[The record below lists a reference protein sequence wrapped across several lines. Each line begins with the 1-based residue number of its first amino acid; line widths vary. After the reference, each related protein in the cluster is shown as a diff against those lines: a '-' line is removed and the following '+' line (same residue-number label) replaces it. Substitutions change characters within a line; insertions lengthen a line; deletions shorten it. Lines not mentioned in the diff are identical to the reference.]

1 MSITELKAKA
11 LFNPEATAH
20 EIMDVGEQLDY
31 RTRATAAA
39 LNVSYFTFLRVL
51 RDLKLYKLFRE
62 NWAEAKKAKREAGK

>member
-1 MSITELKAKA
+1 VSITELKAKA
-11 LFNPEATAH
+11 MFNPAEAVQ
-20 EIMDVGEQLDY
+20 EIMDVGEPLDY

-62 NWAEAKKAKREAGK
+62 NWADAKKAKREAGK

>member
-1 MSITELKAKA
+1 VSITELKAKA

-20 EIMDVGEQLDY
+20 EIMTIGEQLDY
-31 RTRATAAA
+31 RTRATAVA

-62 NWAEAKKAKREAGK
+62 NWADAKKAKREAGK

>member
-11 LFNPEATAH
+11 LFHPDATAQ
-20 EIMDVGEQLDY
+20 EIMDVGEGLGY
-31 RTRATAAA
+31 RTRDTAAA

-62 NWAEAKKAKREAGK
+62 NWADAKKAKREAGK

>member
-1 MSITELKAKA
+1 MSITALKAKA
-11 LFNPEATAH
+11 LINPDATAR

-31 RTRATAAA
+31 RTSDTAAA
-39 LNVSYFTFLRVL
+39 LNVSYFTLLRVL